1 MTTDSA
7 AMAEGRQ
14 SVTAFFETQQDA
26 DKAHADL
33 LAAGFAASDIE
44 LLRGQAAQDVADEPH
59 EDVGILRSLLNIFV
73 FMPESDRSSYREG
86 LRRGGIA
93 LAVHTGPEGYERAID
108 ILDRDGAVNLD
119 ERETAWKAEGWSPE
133 APAAPVSPSGF
144 ERVQSHDPLVNTD
157 ANRDV
162 RERIGTGTA
171 DPGAGLDLAPESAV
185 SPGPERTA
193 IPGEDTQSITS
204 RRDTLHGR
212 TRVRSYLGTV
222 ADMPTGVDPSI

>member
-1 MTTDSA
+1 MTDSTA
-7 AMAEGRQ
+7 TAEGRQ
-14 SVTAFFETQQDA
+14 TVTAFFETPDDA
-26 DKAHADL
+26 DKARADL
-33 LAAGFAASDIE
+33 LAAGFAATDIE
-44 LLRGQAAQDVADEPH
+44 VLRGQAAQDVADEPH

-86 LRRGGIA
+86 LRRGGVA
-93 LAVHTGPEGYERAID
+93 LAVHTGPDGYERAID

-119 ERETAWKAEGWSPE
+119 ERETAWKAEGWSPDVPT
-133 APAAPVSPSGF
+133 APASPSGF
-144 ERVQSHDPLVNTD
+144 DRVQSHDPLVNAD

-193 IPGEDTQSITS
+193 IPGEDTQSVTS
-204 RRDTLHGR
+204 RRDTVHGR

>member
-7 AMAEGRQ
+7 AMAERRQ
-14 SVTAFFETQQDA
+14 TVTAFFENTGDA
-26 DKAHADL
+26 DKARADL

-44 LLRGQAAQDVADEPH
+44 SLQGQAAQDVADEPH

-93 LAVHTGPEGYERAID
+93 LAVHTGPDGYERAID

-133 APAAPVSPSGF
+133 TAAAPASPSGF
-144 ERVQSHDPLVNTD
+144 ERVQSHDPLVNAA
-157 ANRDV
+157 ANHDV
-162 RERIGTGTA
+162 RERIGIGTA
-171 DPGAGLDLAPESAV
+171 DPGAGLDLAPASAV
-185 SPGPERTA
+185 SPGPERTV
-193 IPGEDTQSITS
+193 IPGEDMQSVTS
-204 RRDTLHGR
+204 RRDTVHGR

>member
-14 SVTAFFETQQDA
+14 TVTAFFETQGDA

-33 LAAGFAASDIE
+33 LAAGFPANDIE

-73 FMPESDRSSYREG
+73 FMPESDRSSFREG

-119 ERETAWKAEGWSPE
+119 ERETAWKAEGWSPD
-133 APAAPVSPSGF
+133 APTAPVSPSGF

-171 DPGAGLDLAPESAV
+171 DPGAGLDLAPDSAV

-193 IPGEDTQSITS
+193 IPGEDTQSVTS
-204 RRDTLHGR
+204 RRDTMHGR

>member
-7 AMAEGRQ
+7 AMAGGRQ
-14 SVTAFFETQQDA
+14 TVTAFFETQADA
-26 DKAHADL
+26 DKAQADL
-33 LAAGFAASDIE
+33 LAAGFSASDIE
-44 LLRGQAAQDVADEPH
+44 LLQGRAAQDAAEPQ

-133 APAAPVSPSGF
+133 IPATPVDPSGF
-144 ERVQSHDPLVNTD
+144 DRVQSHDPLVNAD

-162 RERIGTGTA
+162 RERIGVGTA
-171 DPGAGLDLAPESAV
+171 DPGAGLDLAPASAA

-193 IPGEDTQSITS
+193 IPGEDTQSVTS
-204 RRDTLHGR
+204 RRDTVHGR